1 MFRTN
6 NNQDRVSY
14 STALLPPDGYT
25 LEKAVG
31 TTCSLDLEALTAVL
45 IALGLK
51 EEPDSDL
58 LQNPV
63 SMLNALVKASEKV
76 LIFCEAGQI
85 KTPSKSSALML
96 LLDKMVVPVALPNA
110 SGKGRYPS
118 FHPKTWILQYCNPEG
133 KRKYRFVVLSRN
145 LTFDRSWDVSVCIES
160 ADDKGHSEKTEP
172 IRGFLRFLQTHVSTT
187 VSDCQQKNQ
196 MIGDLISELDSVPFS
211 LDDKKFGDNF
221 TVMPLGIGPESYD
234 LTKDPIYYQ
243 LPWRADYSFSE
254 LVVFSPFLSSSIIE
268 YWNKPEHSLTGTK
281 RTLITRKS
289 ELPKLSEAQVSRFRI
304 FALKDDI
311 VNREDNISYDYDAA
325 DQEKEDIRKSDTQK
339 PDIQKQDIHAKIY
352 IRRKYQNTDLYIGS
366 MNASYAAMHENVEM
380 MIRIGTTSRYYD
392 GERFLR
398 EIFCGEADGPDNPFE
413 EVQVASKAQ
422 MVEGEEAKYLEQVIK
437 ELCRTPKR
445 AEVIQAG
452 EKYSIRV
459 NIEQGLK
466 DKDAEIMLAPLR
478 RDTFVPIAEE
488 VLFPEL
494 DVLQLT
500 DFYQVK
506 VKRNNAELTRI
517 IMIPTTGLPEE
528 RESAVVNSVI
538 KDKRTFVEYIAFILG
553 DDYLLT
559 LLEESILGTSGFYGD
574 QTDRLPALYEKMLK
588 TALEDPSRLK
598 EIEYVLK
605 MIHDSS
611 IVPDEFRDLY
621 ATFKETLGLR

>member
-6 NNQDRVSY
+6 NNQDRVNY
-14 STALLPPDGYT
+14 SAALLPPDGYV

-31 TTCSLDLEALTAVL
+31 TTYSLDLEALTAVL

-58 LQNPV
+58 LQNPI

-96 LLDKMVVPVALPNA
+96 LLDKMVVPVALPDA

-118 FHPKTWILQYCNPEG
+118 FHPKTWVLQYRTPEG
-133 KRKYRFVVLSRN
+133 ERKYRFVVLSRN

-160 ADDKGHSEKTEP
+160 ADDKEHSEKTEP
-172 IRGFLRFLQTHVSTT
+172 IQAFLRFLQTQIPISI
-187 VSDCQQKNQ
+187 SEGQQKKQ
-196 MIGDLISELDSVPFS
+196 ILGDLISELEGVSFS
-211 LDDKKFGDNF
+211 LDDKRFGDNF
-221 TVMPLGIGPESYD
+221 TVMPLGIGPGSYD
-234 LTKDPIYYQ
+234 LMQDPIYYQ
-243 LPWRADYSFSE
+243 LPGRADYSFSE
-254 LVVFSPFLSSSIIE
+254 LVVFSPFLSGSIIE
-268 YWNKPEHSLTGTK
+268 YWNKPEHSLTETK

-289 ELPKLSEAQVSRFRI
+289 ELPKMSESQVRRFRI

-311 VNREDNISYDYDAA
+311 VNGEDNISYDYDAPN
-325 DQEKEDIRKSDTQK
+325 QEIKGNRNSDAQNQ
-339 PDIQKQDIHAKIY
+339 DIQKQDIHAKIY

-380 MIRIGTTSRYYD
+380 MIRMGTTWRYYD

-413 EVQVASKAQ
+413 EVQVTSEAQ
-422 MVEGEEAKYLEQVIK
+422 EAEEEETKYLEQVIK

-445 AEVIQAG
+445 AEVFQIG

-459 NIEQGLK
+459 NVEQDRKYRG
-466 DKDAEIMLAPLR
+466 AEIMLAPLR

-488 VLFPEL
+488 VLFSEL

-500 DFYQVK
+500 DFFQVK
-506 VKRNNAELTRI
+506 VKRNDAELTRI

-559 LLEESILGTSGFYGD
+559 LLEESVLGTSGFYGD
-574 QTDRLPALYEKMLK
+574 QKDRLPALYEKMLK

-611 IVPDEFRDLY
+611 IVPDEFRALY